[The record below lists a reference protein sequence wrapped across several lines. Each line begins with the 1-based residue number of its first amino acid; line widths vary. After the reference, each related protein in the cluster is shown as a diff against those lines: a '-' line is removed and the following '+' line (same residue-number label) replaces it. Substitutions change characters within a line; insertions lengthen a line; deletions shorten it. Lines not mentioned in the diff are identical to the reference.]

1 MWANQFHLDELLE
14 FARDT
19 LDLSHLLLDSFRFIV
34 DTLKEQTNKD
44 MLYEFLKLYECLPT
58 YNCLVETRGSFSLN
72 SCVEL
77 VIKGFDLASEEDFK
91 VQDQIVEQLWK
102 YSKRLK
108 ATTISC
114 QSLKE

>member
-1 MWANQFHLDELLE
+1 MNFWE
-14 FARDT
+14 
-19 LDLSHLLLDSFRFIV
+19 
-34 DTLKEQTNKD
+34 
-44 MLYEFLKLYECLPT
+44 LYECFPT
-58 YNCLVETRGSFSLN
+58 YNCLLKLGDLSLLN

>member
-1 MWANQFHLDELLE
+1 MNAFQHIIVWLKLG
-14 FARDT
+14 
-19 LDLSHLLLDSFRFIV
+19 DLSL
-34 DTLKEQTNKD
+34 
-44 MLYEFLKLYECLPT
+44 
-58 YNCLVETRGSFSLN
+58 LN

-114 QSLKE
+114 QSLKNDVDDKSQRIE

>member
-1 MWANQFHLDELLE
+1 MNFW
-14 FARDT
+14 
-19 LDLSHLLLDSFRFIV
+19 
-34 DTLKEQTNKD
+34 
-44 MLYEFLKLYECLPT
+44 KLYECLPT
-58 YNCLVETRGSFSLN
+58 YNCLVETRGSFLLN

>member
-44 MLYEFLKLYECLPT
+44 MLYEFLEAL
-58 YNCLVETRGSFSLN
+58 
-72 SCVEL
+72 
-77 VIKGFDLASEEDFK
+77 
-91 VQDQIVEQLWK
+91 
-102 YSKRLK
+102 
-108 ATTISC
+108 
-114 QSLKE
+114 